1 MLLNVFCRFKL
12 MKKQKKNKKKRNK
25 YNMTLDPRIHDDDK
39 SKRAFN

>member
-12 MKKQKKNKKKRNK
+12 MKKQKKKKRNK
-25 YNMTLDPRIHDDDK
+25 YNMTLDPQIHDDDK